1 LPQLIPAPT
10 ASDPPCQSTE
20 CSRTGR
26 DAVITH
32 AIELTIDRPV
42 EEVFAFITDA
52 ACHPRWDSS

>member
-1 LPQLIPAPT
+1 
-10 ASDPPCQSTE
+10 
-20 CSRTGR
+20 
-26 DAVITH
+26 VITH